1 MSFPL
6 LSRYNHYISRMRH
19 NIKEREEEE
28 AKVIEANKSAGGVGG
43 MLGNVGKLGLGT
55 LKGAGAGATKA
66 LSFLGDKLG
75 VKKKEEEEEEQ
86 DILVTLRQN
95 MEKEKRMNQDR
106 KKDS

>member
-1 MSFPL
+1 
-6 LSRYNHYISRMRH
+6 MRH

-75 VKKKEEEEEEQ
+75 VKKKEEEEEQ